1 MFCFCPIHLN
11 ICIIKSSLTLGNKH
25 FLWSVP
31 LFSWYEPHILW
42 TENERTYRVYFTLF
56 AMWHVIWFNLWS
68 KSWKLCVT
76 CMQQL
81 MSLWLNGSL
90 CFVKKMYKWV
100 VLQIFYKRNW
110 RNWFLLVMA
119 TSHSKD
125 FEEETKIA
133 KYNIQPYHLTPSL
146 KEYCDFK
153 WMR

>member
-42 TENERTYRVYFTLF
+42 RENERTYRVYFTLF

-68 KSWKLCVT
+68 KTWKLYVT

-81 MSLWLNGSL
+81 MSLWLNVSL
-90 CFVKKMYKWV
+90 CFCQKICISELCPKSFIKEIGVIGSFWWWQPVTIKILRKK
-100 VLQIFYKRNW
+100 QN
-110 RNWFLLVMA
+110 
-119 TSHSKD
+119 SKICYS
-125 FEEETKIA
+125 T
-133 KYNIQPYHLTPSL
+133 QPFNPPP
-146 KEYCDFK
+146 
-153 WMR
+153 